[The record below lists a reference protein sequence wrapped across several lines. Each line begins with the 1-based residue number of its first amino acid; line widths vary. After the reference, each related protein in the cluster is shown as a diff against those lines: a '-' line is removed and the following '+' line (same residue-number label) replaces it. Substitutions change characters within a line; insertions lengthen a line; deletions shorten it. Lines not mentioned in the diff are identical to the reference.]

1 MASKYELWVK
11 LNEMLARVANLA
23 HQRIKVVAD
32 CGAVYLLLDGESIG
46 PSTREYYVELL
57 GAEPNWVWI
66 MSSIMDQILKPIEQ
80 AGMINCYRQA
90 LEEFY
95 QFGTAVFPD
104 DFKER
109 WNDIIQ
115 FYYDYAGASPEE
127 KGAKIERKI
136 QRFHNEN
143 EERRRYY
150 VKCHKEHQAVQE

>member
-11 LNEMLARVANLA
+11 LNVMLARVANLA
-23 HQRIKVVAD
+23 PRRIKVVPD
-32 CGAVYLLLDGESIG
+32 YGSLYLLLDGGSIG
-46 PSTREYYVELL
+46 PSTHEYYVQLQ

-95 QFGTAVFPD
+95 RFGLTIFPP

-115 FYYDYAGASPEE
+115 FYSDNAGVSEEE
-127 KGAKIERKI
+127 KEIRIERKI

-143 EERRRYY
+143 EERRRL
-150 VKCHKEHQAVQE
+150 CG